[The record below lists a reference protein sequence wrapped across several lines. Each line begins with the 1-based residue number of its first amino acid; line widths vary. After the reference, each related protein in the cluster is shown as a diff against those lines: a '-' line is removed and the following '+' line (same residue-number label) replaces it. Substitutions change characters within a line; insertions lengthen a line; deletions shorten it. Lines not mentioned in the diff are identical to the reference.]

1 MENFDVIVIGAGAS
15 GCISSI
21 FAKEKYE
28 NVLIIDKQ
36 NKLAKKI
43 LVTGNG
49 RCNLS
54 NINVNSKCYNQN
66 IDKYLNEFNV
76 KDTLAFFNKIGLE
89 YYSDDEGRIYPI
101 SNSAKSV
108 VDVLTNKIEQLGIK
122 YNLNTEVKNISKTKN
137 KYIIETTDKVFS
149 TNKVIVATGGNSL
162 TNIIL
167 NLGIKIKNF
176 TPSLVSLKI
185 NSSKNLANVRLSNV
199 SAKLIADNQNTY
211 QENGEILFRE
221 NGISGICIFN
231 LSAYLSRYQNF
242 NGELVID
249 LLPFKSENE
258 IIDLLSERRQLNI
271 PINKFFDGMFVK
283 QIGYE
288 ILNRAKINEERL
300 SNKLSDNEIKE
311 LSTIIKN
318 LNFKIKGSL
327 DNNQVYSG
335 GISLSDLT
343 LNLESKH
350 KGLFFCGEICDVD
363 GLCGG
368 YNLQW
373 AWTSGAI
380 VGKNI

>member
-89 YYSDDEGRIYPI
+89 YYSDDERRIYPI

-137 KYIIETTDKVFS
+137 KYIIETTDEVFS
-149 TNKVIVATGGNSL
+149 ANKVIVATGGNSL

-199 SAKLIADNQNTY
+199 SVKLITNNQNTY

-318 LNFKIKGSL
+318 LNFKVKGFL

>member
-1 MENFDVIVIGAGAS
+1 MENFDVIVVGAGAS

-137 KYIIETTDKVFS
+137 KYIIETTEKVFS
-149 TNKVIVATGGNSL
+149 ANKVIVATGGNSL

-199 SAKLIADNQNTY
+199 SVKLITDNQNTY

-249 LLPFKSENE
+249 LLPFKSKNE

-318 LNFKIKGSL
+318 LNFKVKGFL

>member
-1 MENFDVIVIGAGAS
+1 MENFDVIVVGAGAS

-137 KYIIETTDKVFS
+137 KYIIETTEKVFS
-149 TNKVIVATGGNSL
+149 ANKVIVATGGNSL

-199 SAKLIADNQNTY
+199 SVKLITDNQNTY

-318 LNFKIKGSL
+318 LNFKVKGFL

>member
-1 MENFDVIVIGAGAS
+1 MENFDVIVVGAGAS

-122 YNLNTEVKNISKTKN
+122 YNLNTEVKNISKIKN
-137 KYIIETTDKVFS
+137 KYIIETTEKVFS
-149 TNKVIVATGGNSL
+149 ANKVIVATGGNSL

-199 SAKLIADNQNTY
+199 SVKLIADNQNIY

-318 LNFKIKGSL
+318 LNFKVKGFL

>member
-137 KYIIETTDKVFS
+137 KYIIETTDEVFS
-149 TNKVIVATGGNSL
+149 ANKVIVATGGNSL

-199 SAKLIADNQNTY
+199 SVKLIADNQNTY

-318 LNFKIKGSL
+318 LNFKVKGFL

>member
-66 IDKYLNEFNV
+66 IDKYLNKFNV

-89 YYSDDEGRIYPI
+89 YYNDDEGRIYPI

-137 KYIIETTDKVFS
+137 KYIIETTEKVFS
-149 TNKVIVATGGNSL
+149 ANKVIVATGGNSL

-199 SAKLIADNQNTY
+199 SVKLIADNQNTY

-318 LNFKIKGSL
+318 LNFKVKGFL

>member
-137 KYIIETTDKVFS
+137 KYIIETTDEVFS
-149 TNKVIVATGGNSL
+149 ANKVIVATGGNSL

-199 SAKLIADNQNTY
+199 SVKLITDNQNTY

-318 LNFKIKGSL
+318 LNFKVKGFL

>member
-1 MENFDVIVIGAGAS
+1 MENFDVIVVGAGAS

-137 KYIIETTDKVFS
+137 KYIIETTDEVFS
-149 TNKVIVATGGNSL
+149 ANKVIVATGGNSL

-199 SAKLIADNQNTY
+199 SVKLITDNQNTY

-249 LLPFKSENE
+249 LLPFKSKNE

-283 QIGYE
+283 QIGFE

-318 LNFKIKGSL
+318 LNFKVKGFL

>member
-137 KYIIETTDKVFS
+137 KYIIETTDEVFS
-149 TNKVIVATGGNSL
+149 SNKVIVATGGNSL

-199 SAKLIADNQNTY
+199 SVKLITDNQNTY

-318 LNFKIKGSL
+318 LNFKVKGFL

>member
-122 YNLNTEVKNISKTKN
+122 CNLNSEVKNISKIKN
-137 KYIIETTDKVFS
+137 KYIIETSEEVFS
-149 TNKVIVATGGNSL
+149 ANKVIVATGGNSL

-199 SAKLIADNQNTY
+199 SVKLITNNKNSY

-242 NGELVID
+242 NEELVID

-318 LNFKIKGSL
+318 LNFKVKGFL

>member
-1 MENFDVIVIGAGAS
+1 MENFDVIVVGAGTS

-137 KYIIETTDKVFS
+137 KYIIETTEKVFS
-149 TNKVIVATGGNSL
+149 ANKVIVATGGNSL

-199 SAKLIADNQNTY
+199 SVKLITDNQNTY

-318 LNFKIKGSL
+318 LNFKVKGFL